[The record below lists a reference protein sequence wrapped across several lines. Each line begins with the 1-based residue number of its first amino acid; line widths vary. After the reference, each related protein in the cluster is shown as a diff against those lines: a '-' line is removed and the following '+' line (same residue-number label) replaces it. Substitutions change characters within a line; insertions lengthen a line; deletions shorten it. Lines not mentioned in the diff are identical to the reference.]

1 MIQTKVAK
9 VLNPTSVILA
19 AGSDDGVKEGMEF
32 VIYDLSETILDPET
46 GEDLG
51 KLELVKGRVYAVH
64 VQDKLTWAQTKSRTA
79 ERVVDPVALL
89 AKSWFPDAFL
99 YGKQTIKETI
109 SEQLKVEGPATPE
122 FDRTVRVGDKVRS
135 VYQPEFAESVR

>member
-9 VLNPTSVILA
+9 VLSPTSVILA

-51 KLELVKGRVYAVH
+51 KIELVKGRVCALH
-64 VQDKLTWAQTKSRTA
+64 VQDKLTWAQTKSRTV
-79 ERVVDPVALL
+79 ERVVSLIPET
-89 AKSWFPDAFL
+89 AFL
-99 YGKQTIKETI
+99 RRQVKEAVY
-109 SEQLKVEGPATPE
+109 EQLKVEGPPTPE
-122 FDRTVRVGDKVRS
+122 FDRTVRVGDKVRN
-135 VYQPEFAESVR
+135 VYQPEFALTESAK